1 MSYKKLGFCTNFLSD
16 INTNY
21 KIGGLCL
28 PDKIRGDYKRCHA
41 ADLSND
47 YSNLNNVLAYTR

>member
-28 PDKIRGDYKRCHA
+28 PDKIRGDYKQCHA

-47 YSNLNNVLAYTR
+47 YSNLN